1 MPEKNSLKS
10 STQIAT
16 DMHELP
22 IEFGA
27 NTFLWIVCI
36 LIGFVVAVSVI
47 DVRSLFG
54 PTAPHDEPEDHK
66 EYWAS
71 RKHAED
77 VHTEFPKGSPSH
89 QRHS

>member
-1 MPEKNSLKS
+1 MPEKISLKS

-16 DMHELP
+16 DMQELP

-27 NTFLWIVCI
+27 NTFIWIVCI

-54 PTAPHDEPEDHK
+54 PSDPHEGPEDHD

-77 VHTEFPKGSPSH
+77 VHTEFPKDAPSH